1 MVDTAWPLPPTP
13 PAAPH
18 DRDVD
23 DAPAAPPGAGGSAS
37 GTSARPPATPVRR
50 GRAGTAL
57 ALIALAV
64 TTSTAGGF
72 VGHRLAT
79 GEAAPAGVPSAPPAA
94 PAASGTTSGG
104 LDVAA
109 VLRVVEGAV
118 ADIQAR
124 GARSSGQGSGVVFS
138 ADGLVLTNAHVVEG
152 ATEVTVS
159 VPGDRQPRAATV
171 VGADVARDVAV
182 LRLRDLDGLA
192 VAQLGSSRD
201 VRVGQDVVA
210 IGNALGLRGDPS
222 VTRGIVSALDRSIG
236 SLSGLLQ
243 TDAAINSG
251 NSGGPL
257 VNAAGQVIGINTA
270 VAVQSNAQN
279 IGFAIPIDDARAI
292 AERIV
297 SGNAATVAGFLGV
310 SSADATTA
318 TTGATVME
326 VTAGGPAADA
336 GLVPGDVIVAV
347 DGTAVSGA
355 SALGRLIGTRAPG
368 DDVTITILRGGEERE
383 LRVALGRR

>member
-1 MVDTAWPLPPTP
+1 MVDTTWTLPPTP
-13 PAAPH
+13 PTAPVADGAEPPAAPH
-18 DRDVD
+18 PP
-23 DAPAAPPGAGGSAS
+23 APAGSRRR
-37 GTSARPPATPVRR
+37 RPRR
-50 GRAGTAL
+50 GVTAA
-57 ALIALAV
+57 ALLALAV

-72 VGHRLAT
+72 VGHRLADDRLAT
-79 GEAAPAGVPSAPPAA
+79 TIPPATAVQAA
-94 PAASGTTSGG
+94 PAATGSTSGA

-109 VLRVVEGAV
+109 VLGVVEGAV
-118 ADIQAR
+118 ADIQAL
-124 GARSSGQGSGVVFS
+124 GSRSRGQGSGVVFTD
-138 ADGLVLTNAHVVEG
+138 DGLVLTNAHVVEG
-152 ATEVTVS
+152 ATQVTVTL
-159 VPGDRQPRAATV
+159 PGDRRARAATV
-171 VGADVARDVAV
+171 VGADASRDVAV
-182 LRLRDLDGLA
+182 VRVDDTEGLV
-192 VAQLGSSRD
+192 VAPLGSSQE

-236 SLSGLLQ
+236 NLSGLLQ

-297 SGNAATVAGFLGV
+297 SGGQPTTTGFLGV
-310 SSADATTA
+310 SSTDAADSA
-318 TTGATVME
+318 TGAAVIE
-326 VTAGGPAADA
+326 VTAGSPAAGA
-336 GLVPGDVIVAV
+336 GLRPGDVIVAV

-355 SALGRLIGTRAPG
+355 SALGRLIGARAPG
-368 DDVTITILRGGEERE
+368 DEVTITILRDGEERN
-383 LRVALGRR
+383 LRASLARR

>member
-1 MVDTAWPLPPTP
+1 MWPLAEDMVDTAWPLPPTP
-13 PAAPH
+13 PTAPL
-18 DRDVD
+18 DEDT
-23 DAPAAPPGAGGSAS
+23 AEPPTTPPPPAKRSR
-37 GTSARPPATPVRR
+37 RPPR
-50 GRAGTAL
+50 RAGAAVALCAL
-57 ALIALAV
+57 AAV
-64 TTSTAGGF
+64 TSIAGGF
-72 VGHRLAT
+72 VGHRLADDGAT
-79 GEAAPAGVPSAPPAA
+79 ATA
-94 PAASGTTSGG
+94 PAAAAPQVASATSGGTSGG

-109 VLRVVEGAV
+109 VLGVVEGAV

-124 GARSSGQGSGVVFS
+124 GARTSGQGSGVVFT

-152 ATEVTVS
+152 ATQVTVT
-159 VPGDRQPRAATV
+159 VPGDRRARPATV
-171 VGADVARDVAV
+171 VGADASRDIAV
-182 LRLRDLDGLA
+182 LRVQDTDGLV
-192 VAQLGSSRD
+192 VAPLGSSQD

-236 SLSGLLQ
+236 NLSGLLQ

-270 VAVQSNAQN
+270 VAVESNAQN

-297 SGNAATVAGFLGV
+297 SGNQPTTTGFLGV
-310 SSADATTA
+310 SSTDATDSA
-318 TTGATVME
+318 TGATVME
-326 VTAGGPAADA
+326 VTAGSPAADA
-336 GLVPGDVIVAV
+336 GLRPGDVIVAV

-355 SALGRLIGTRAPG
+355 SALGRLIGARAPG
-368 DDVTITILRGGEERE
+368 DEVTITILRDGEERE
-383 LRVALGRR
+383 LRTALGRR